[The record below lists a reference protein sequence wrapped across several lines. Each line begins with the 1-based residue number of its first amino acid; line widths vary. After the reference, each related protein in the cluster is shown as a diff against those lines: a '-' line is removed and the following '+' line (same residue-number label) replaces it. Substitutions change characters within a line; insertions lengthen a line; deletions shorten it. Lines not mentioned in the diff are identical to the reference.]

1 MMPRHK
7 ETAMNE
13 VFNIYMS
20 GVGGQGIGLLSEI
33 LARAADHAGMIL
45 RACDTHGLA
54 QRGGMVS
61 SHLRLGKAFSPLV
74 PDGQADLVIALERT
88 EALRAAH
95 DMLKPG
101 GVLIWYDAAW
111 QALDV
116 RLGEN
121 PQIVPDDVMAA
132 VVQKEGKAYKVLQD
146 DLPDTRMQN
155 VAVVS
160 QLLKLRLIPGL
171 ERPHVEAAMADLMAG
186 SVLPANLALLG

>member
-1 MMPRHK
+1 MPRHK

>member
-1 MMPRHK
+1 MPRHK
-7 ETAMNE
+7 ETTMNE

-186 SVLPANLALLG
+186 FVLPANLALLG

>member
-1 MMPRHK
+1 
-7 ETAMNE
+7 MNE

-121 PQIVPDDVMAA
+121 PQIVPNDVMAA

-160 QLLKLRLIPGL
+160 QLLKLRLIPGAGATPCRGRHG
-171 ERPHVEAAMADLMAG
+171 RPHGWFRATG
-186 SVLPANLALLG
+186 